1 MSATT
6 TTVLVTGA
14 RGKTGREVAAQLAA
28 RERVAIRG
36 GSSDPAQVDAAG
48 VEPVAFDWGRP
59 ATWADALAGVDAVY
73 LMRPDVE
80 EAPERVAGVVAVAPP
95 AARVVLLSEM
105 GAQDEPPGTWVPEV
119 ERAVTDGE
127 RPWTILRPTWFQQVL
142 TDDRFFRGA
151 IAENGVLPMPT
162 GAGAAVSWVD
172 AGDIAAVAVEALTT
186 PGHEG
191 EAYTISGPAAV
202 EAGEVASLLSTR
214 TGRPVHA
221 ADPSPEDLVAGLDP
235 WTADLVTALDAR
247 VRAGGF
253 RAVTDTVSRVTGR
266 PARSM
271 EEFIAAH
278 ASAWQE
284 PVAHGGDLA

>member
-1 MSATT
+1 
-6 TTVLVTGA
+6 
-14 RGKTGREVAAQLAA
+14 
-28 RERVAIRG
+28 
-36 GSSDPAQVDAAG
+36 
-48 VEPVAFDWGRP
+48 
-59 ATWADALAGVDAVY
+59 
-73 LMRPDVE
+73 MRPDVA

-95 AARVVLLSEM
+95 AARIVLLSEM

-186 PGHEG
+186 LGHEG
-191 EAYTISGPAAV
+191 AAYTISGPAAL
-202 EAGEVASLLSTR
+202 EADEVAGLLSAR

-221 ADPSPEDLVAGLDP
+221 ADPSPEDLVTGLDP
-235 WTADLVTALDAR
+235 WTAGVVTDLDAR
-247 VRAGGF
+247 VRAGRFGV
-253 RAVTDTVSRVTGR
+253 VTDTVARVTGR
-266 PARSM
+266 AARSV
-271 EEFIAAH
+271 EEFVAAH

-284 PVAHGGDLA
+284 PVAHGGDVA